1 MENQKVVLKCENI
14 VKKFQG
20 TIALK
25 SVSLELY
32 HNEILAVMGENGAG
46 KSTLMKILSGSYS
59 KNSYEGDIILNGEKC
74 KFGTPA
80 DSENKGIAMIY
91 QELNIELDLSVTENV
106 LLGRLPKN
114 KLGFIDWSKAKKITK
129 EALAK
134 VGANFDINVT
144 LRSLSPSM
152 QQLVCI
158 ARALVRNPKVLILD
172 EPTSVL
178 TETETAK
185 LMDILRKLKAE
196 GISCIYISHKLDEVF
211 EISDRM
217 VILRDGCNISE
228 YKKDN
233 GYDSKVVI
241 EDMIGR
247 NLDVMY
253 PTCEKTI
260 GEEVL
265 RIENFKVPH
274 SFAVGKNILDDV
286 SFNLRAGEI
295 LGLSGLV
302 GSGRSELINAL
313 FGVVP
318 KKNGKVFVNGKEVNI
333 NSPKDAKKYGIGL
346 LTEDRKKNGFIP
358 PMTIRENMTLT
369 VLKQLTKKVF
379 IDKAKEKVLVK
390 KYFDTLRVKAP
401 SMETRIT
408 SLSGGNQQKVIL
420 AKWLLT
426 DLKIILLDEP
436 TRGIDVGTK
445 ADIYK
450 LIQDLASKG
459 IAVIMVS
466 SELPELI
473 AMCDRFVVLGKGKVQ
488 KIMDKSEANEVTI
501 LKASSNT

>member
-1 MENQKVVLKCENI
+1 MERKTVLKCDNI
-14 VKKFQG
+14 IKKFQG
-20 TIALK
+20 TVALK
-25 SVSLELY
+25 GVSMELY
-32 HNEILAVMGENGAG
+32 ENEILAVMGENGAG
-46 KSTLMKILSGSYS
+46 KSTLMKILSGSYPT
-59 KNSYEGDIILNGEKC
+59 NSCEGEITLLGESC
-74 KFGTPA
+74 KFNTPA

-91 QELNIELDLSVTENV
+91 QELNVELDLSVTENI
-106 LLGRLPKN
+106 LLGRLPKTA
-114 KLGFIDWSKAKKITK
+114 LGLIDWKKAKEMAK
-129 EALAK
+129 EALERVDAH
-134 VGANFDINVT
+134 FDINVT

-158 ARALVRNPKVLILD
+158 ARALIRNPKVLILD

-178 TETETAK
+178 TESETQK
-185 LMDILRKLKAE
+185 LMGILRNLKAQ

-217 VILRDGCNISE
+217 VILRDGSYISE
-228 YKKDN
+228 YKKEN
-233 GYDSKVVI
+233 GYDSKAVI

-253 PTCEKTI
+253 PTCEKTV
-260 GEEVL
+260 GEEIL
-265 RIENFKVPH
+265 RVENFKVPH
-274 SFAVGKNILDDV
+274 PFAIGKNILEDV
-286 SFNLRAGEI
+286 SFNLKKGEI

-313 FGVVP
+313 FGVIP
-318 KKNGKVFVNGKEVNI
+318 KKNGKIFVEGKEVKI
-333 NSPKDAKKYGIGL
+333 NSPQDAKKYGIGL

-358 PMTIRENMTLT
+358 PMSIRENMTLT
-369 VLKQLTKKVF
+369 VLKQLTGKMFLNKR
-379 IDKAKEKVLVK
+379 KEKDLAQ
-390 KYFDTLRVKAP
+390 KYFDLFRVKAP
-401 SMETRIT
+401 SMETKIT

-426 DLKIILLDEP
+426 DLKIVLLDEP

-445 ADIYK
+445 SDIYK

-459 IAVIMVS
+459 IAVIMIS

-488 KIMDKSEANEVTI
+488 AVMDRGEANEVSI